1 MLFYKEINVTMR
13 CKLIVFQSIFP
24 LVFQHSVFGKVPES
38 FYSFKQILR
47 KHVKTIDNFSFEK
60 EATVVANR
68 KDHFIYF

>member
-1 MLFYKEINVTMR
+1 MKSNI
-13 CKLIVFQSIFP
+13 KSQSAASI
-24 LVFQHSVFGKVPES
+24 
-38 FYSFKQILR
+38 KQWSTV

>member
-1 MLFYKEINVTMR
+1 MCV
-13 CKLIVFQSIFP
+13 P
-24 LVFQHSVFGKVPES
+24 LVYAAGKNTVTVNRLVKVPES